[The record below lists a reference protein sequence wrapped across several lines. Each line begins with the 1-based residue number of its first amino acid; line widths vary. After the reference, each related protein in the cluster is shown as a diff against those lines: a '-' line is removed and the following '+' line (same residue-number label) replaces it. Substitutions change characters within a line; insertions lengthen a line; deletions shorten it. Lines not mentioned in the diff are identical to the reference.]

1 MAKVIVSAT
10 LCRSSCRFGR
20 MAREKNPFKTDECRF
35 LNGRSAEPAMTEG
48 RFFDTM
54 TKTILTARCAPVAI
68 AAILALSST
77 PALAQDAV
85 SMPSAP
91 INNAPPIMQSP
102 VMPTPAPAPAPV
114 PTPSTSPRFVS
125 TPQVQTVPE
134 PEIAPTADAG
144 EQSADL
150 AETTSPAAAAT
161 TSQPVRSAPANRTR
175 AAAVAPAASS
185 PASPAATGAAATSAP
200 TAGSEIGTALPPFA
214 NDDPVAGLPS
224 EPVETAQQDI
234 AAADESSMI
243 GLLAAG
249 LVGLIPIGL
258 AIAAVVW
265 WRRRSRIVTRAPEP
279 TVLHT
284 ATRPDPDPVRAPV
297 APRTPVFTPAATPR
311 PATST
316 MPADTAPFAAGIGGV
331 ALAERSRTET
341 RPAVTYTEPEV
352 PADDVRPAN
361 REGVFAKASE
371 QGRVAPA
378 PSPWNGQ
385 VPADAEARHRMV
397 ERMVEADPDA
407 ANPFTSR
414 KARRRRARLI
424 MASHEGSSS
433 TFGGNR
439 PMLLNG

>member
-1 MAKVIVSAT
+1 M
-10 LCRSSCRFGR
+10 
-20 MAREKNPFKTDECRF
+20 
-35 LNGRSAEPAMTEG
+35 
-48 RFFDTM
+48 DTM

-85 SMPSAP
+85 STPSTP

-102 VMPTPAPAPAPV
+102 VMPAPAPAPT
-114 PTPSTSPRFVS
+114 PTASPRFVS
-125 TPQVQTVPE
+125 TPQVQTMPE
-134 PEIAPTADAG
+134 PEIAPTAAVE
-144 EQSADL
+144 EQSADV
-150 AETTSPAAAAT
+150 AQTASAAAAAT
-161 TSQPVRSAPANRTR
+161 TSQPVRSAPANRAR
-175 AAAVAPAASS
+175 AAAAAPAASS
-185 PASPAATGAAATSAP
+185 PASPAATGAASTSAP
-200 TAGSEIGTALPPFA
+200 PAGSEIGAAVSPVA
-214 NDDPVAGLPS
+214 NDDPARALPS
-224 EPVETAQQDI
+224 EPVETAQQDF
-234 AAADESSMI
+234 AADNESGMI

-249 LVGLIPIGL
+249 LAGVIPIGL

-279 TVLHT
+279 TVTQT
-284 ATRPDPDPVRAPV
+284 AARPDPDPIRVPA

-311 PATST
+311 PAPTT
-316 MPADTAPFAAGIGGV
+316 MPTDTAPFVAGIGGV

-341 RPAVTYTEPEV
+341 RRAVAYTEPEV
-352 PADDVRPAN
+352 PADDVRPAT
-361 REGVFAKASE
+361 RETALAKTHE

-385 VPADAEARHRMV
+385 VPTDAEARHRLV

-424 MASHEGSSS
+424 LASHDGSGN

-439 PMLLNG
+439 PMMQNG